1 MKSKK
6 NTNETALAADQ
17 KKKGKI
23 DSSNFLLFITVCL
36 FLIMYIFGCLIYGD
50 AGFGRRQVLLNMLID
65 NAGLLIA
72 ASGMTM
78 VMITGGIDISV
89 GSVIGLS
96 CMILSY
102 CMEKKGFSASASV
115 AIVLSLGVL
124 FGIFQGW
131 LISYMELQPFIIT
144 LAGLFGCRGLTAMLS
159 TEQIAITDANAG
171 GRAFIAVANKNIYF
185 RTGSDENPGI
195 EFIDWLLGAT
205 QNKRGVVSYPFVHPS
220 VLIAIAVVVI
230 IWFVLKY
237 TKFGRNLY
245 AIGGNEQSAL
255 LMGINVKR
263 NKFVAYVV
271 EGFMAALAGTVF
283 CLNTTSG
290 FVEQARGFEM
300 EAISSAVIGGT
311 MLTGGVGSIVGTFFG
326 VLIKATIETLIR
338 SQGTLSSW
346 WNKIVLSIILC
357 FFIVLQS
364 VFIIIKNRKK
374 S

>member
-1 MKSKK
+1 M
-6 NTNETALAADQ
+6 NTKLASLLN
-17 KKKGKI
+17 KRKKI
-23 DSSNFLLFITVCL
+23 DSSNFLLMVTILL
-36 FLIMYIFGCLIYGD
+36 FVAMYILGAILYHDKKFATMQI
-50 AGFGRRQVLLNMLID
+50 FLNMLID

-72 ASGMTM
+72 ASGMTL

-89 GSVIGLS
+89 GSVVGLM

-102 CMEKKGFSASASV
+102 TMEKKGFAAGPAI
-115 AIVLSLGVL
+115 AIVLC
-124 FGIFQGW
+124 FGLVFGAFQGW

-144 LAGLFGCRGLTAMLS
+144 LAGLFFCRGLTAVIS
-159 TEQIAITDANAG
+159 SEQIAIKANEFFLSVAKAKINIPIG
-171 GRAFIAVANKNIYF
+171 VYTNKKGVPIIPFI
-185 RTGSDENPGI
+185 
-195 EFIDWLLGAT
+195 
-205 QNKRGVVSYPFVHPS
+205 HPS
-220 VLIAIAVVVI
+220 VVIALIVVVVV
-230 IWFVLKY
+230 WYMLKY
-237 TKFGRNLY
+237 TRFGRNLF
-245 AIGGNEQSAL
+245 AIGGNETSAL

-263 NKFVAYVV
+263 TKFFAYMV
-271 EGFMAALAGTVF
+271 EGFLASLAGLVF
-283 CLNTTSG
+283 CLNTTAG

-311 MLTGGVGSIVGTFFG
+311 MLTGGVGTVVGTFFG

-338 SQGTLSSW
+338 CQGTLSSW